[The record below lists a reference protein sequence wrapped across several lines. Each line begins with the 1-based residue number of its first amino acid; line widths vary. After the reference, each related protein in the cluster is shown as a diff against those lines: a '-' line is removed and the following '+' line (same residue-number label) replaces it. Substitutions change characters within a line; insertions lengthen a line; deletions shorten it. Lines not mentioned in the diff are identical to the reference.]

1 MQLDRLTPCLYT
13 NQFDA
18 TIEFYTQLLGFT
30 CLTDQPTFWACLQKD
45 EVQIFVSLP
54 NEHIGFEKA
63 VFTGSF
69 YFNTP
74 NVDEIWEQLKDQA
87 NVCYPLE
94 DFDYGMREFAIY
106 DNNGYLL
113 QFGQDLPTN
122 Q

>member
-1 MQLDRLTPCLYT
+1 MNLTRLTPCLYT
-13 NQFDA
+13 NQFAA
-18 TIEFYTQLLGFT
+18 TIEFYTQTLGFT
-30 CLTDQPTFWACLQKD
+30 CLTEEATFWACLQKD
-45 EVQIFVSLP
+45 EVQLFVSLP

-69 YFNTP
+69 YFNTS

-87 NVCYPLE
+87 KVCYPLE

-113 QFGQDLPTN
+113 QFGQDL
-122 Q
+122 QE